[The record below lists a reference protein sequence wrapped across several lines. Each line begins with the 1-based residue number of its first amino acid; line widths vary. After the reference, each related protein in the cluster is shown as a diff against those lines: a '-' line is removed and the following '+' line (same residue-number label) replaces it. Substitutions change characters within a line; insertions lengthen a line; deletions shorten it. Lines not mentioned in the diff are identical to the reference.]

1 MIVVDVGNTDS
12 VIGIYQSSKLIC
24 TYRFKSKS
32 KKLISEIKS
41 KINKDTIKK
50 FQIEQKVCVISSVV
64 PEIDKRIIYF
74 FKKLQFKVLN
84 INYSNIPFNI
94 KLNIDTPKQLGAD
107 RIANIIAA
115 KFKYGKNCLILDFGT
130 ATTFDVMKNNSY
142 EGGIIA
148 PGILISHDSLIKN
161 ASKLKKI
168 KFYKT
173 KKIIGKN
180 TLEAMQSGFFW
191 GYVFFINGII
201 KKTIAEKKYK
211 PKLILT
217 GGLSLLFRDQIK
229 KKSFYEP
236 YLTLDGLY
244 LIGLKKY
251 GKK

>member
-1 MIVVDVGNTDS
+1 MIVVDVGNTDT
-12 VIGIYQSSKLIC
+12 VIGIYKKSKLKC
-24 TYRFKSKS
+24 VYRFKSKS
-32 KKLISEIKS
+32 KKLLSKIKS
-41 KINKDTIKK
+41 KINKEIINKL
-50 FQIEQKVCVISSVV
+50 QIEHEVCVIASVV
-64 PEIDKRIIYF
+64 PEINKKIKYIFKR
-74 FKKLQFKVLN
+74 LRFKVLN

-94 KLNIDTPKQLGAD
+94 KLNIDSPKQLGAD

-115 KFKYGKNCLILDFGT
+115 NFKYGKNCLILDFGT

-148 PGILISHDSLIKN
+148 PGILISHDSLVKR

-168 KFYKT
+168 KLYKT

-180 TLEAMQSGFFW
+180 TVEAMQSGFFW

-217 GGLSLLFRDQIK
+217 GGLSVLFRDQIM
-229 KKSFYEP
+229 
-236 YLTLDGLY
+236 
-244 LIGLKKY
+244 
-251 GKK
+251 